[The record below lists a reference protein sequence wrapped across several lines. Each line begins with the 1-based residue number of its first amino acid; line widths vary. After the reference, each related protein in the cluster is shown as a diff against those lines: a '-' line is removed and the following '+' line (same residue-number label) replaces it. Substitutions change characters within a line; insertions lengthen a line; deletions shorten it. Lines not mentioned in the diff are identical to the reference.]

1 MINRKRV
8 LRYLPNNYASLI
20 FSDKKEVLK
29 QIHKEIIKS
38 DAFINRAF
46 NL

>member
-29 QIHKEIIKS
+29 QILIEHLTFKKS
-38 DAFINRAF
+38 KS
-46 NL
+46 